1 MRDFSEF
8 RRHWRPLTASFLG
21 MASGLSLNAFILSV
35 FAPYLIAAHRAVRP
49 GIDRVLIWNR
59 DRAKAAKL
67 AQQLEAEA
75 AQDLEAAVRTAD
87 VVSCATASTAPLVKG
102 AWLKTGAHLDL
113 VGSFTPEM
121 READDEAVRRARVF
135 VDTREGALAE
145 AGDLVQPM
153 RSGILRE
160 ADVAGDL
167 AELARGLV
175 PGRRGP
181 EEITL
186 FKSVGSAIEDLA
198 AARYAYERWATT
210 PGV

>member
-1 MRDFSEF
+1 
-8 RRHWRPLTASFLG
+8 
-21 MASGLSLNAFILSV
+21 
-35 FAPYLIAAHRAVRP
+35 
-49 GIDRVLIWNR
+49 
-59 DRAKAAKL
+59 
-67 AQQLEAEA
+67 
-75 AQDLEAAVRTAD
+75 
-87 VVSCATASTAPLVKG
+87 VSCATLARAPLVRG
-102 AWLKTGAHLDL
+102 AWLKPGAHLDL
-113 VGSFTPEM
+113 VGGFTPEM

-167 AELARGLV
+167 TELARGLV
-175 PGRRGP
+175 RGRRGP

-198 AARYAYERWATT
+198 AARYAFGRDAARSA
-210 PGV
+210 PRKP